1 VPAPPQAIDL
11 ESRLDANEYR
21 PNMTLEDD
29 TAALGLM
36 APDFMADPHRLAAEY
51 RPRSA
56 AVYDG
61 DMQAWTVLRHA
72 DVSTMLRDPHFKK
85 DPAVAVDGPYT
96 QALLAGA
103 RSMLFMDD
111 PDHRRLRGLVNQAF
125 SRRATESNR
134 PRVQAIV
141 DTLLDAMAEA
151 DGPVDLITALATP
164 FPITVIAEIL
174 GIDPADQADFK
185 RWSDDG
191 ALSFNPML
199 PPDVAERVATS
210 TADLHAYLAGAIE
223 DRRAA
228 PGDDLISALVAVQDA
243 DGTQLSDEEAVS
255 SISLLL
261 LAGNITT
268 TDLIGNGV
276 LALLQ
281 HPEQLAALLV
291 DPSLITNAV
300 EEMLRFD
307 PPVLATDRIPTADIE
322 VGGCPIA
329 KGEWMWPALASANRD
344 PSVHPDPDRFDIR
357 RTDIHHVSFGGG
369 AHLCLGAPLAR
380 MEAQIAIGSLLA
392 RFPRIRLADPAAP
405 PQYKA
410 VPGFR
415 GLATLEVLLT

>member
-1 VPAPPQAIDL
+1 
-11 ESRLDANEYR
+11 
-21 PNMTLEDD
+21 
-29 TAALGLM
+29 
-36 APDFMADPHRLAAEY
+36 
-51 RPRSA
+51 
-56 AVYDG
+56 
-61 DMQAWTVLRHA
+61 MQAWAVLRHA
-72 DVSTMLRDPHFKK
+72 DVASLLRDPHFKK

-96 QALLAGA
+96 QALLAGT

-125 SRRATESNR
+125 TRRATESNR
-134 PRVQAIV
+134 PRIQAKV
-141 DTLLDAMAEA
+141 DRLLDAMATA
-151 DGPVDLITALATP
+151 DGPVDLITSLATP

-191 ALSFNPML
+191 TLTFDPTL

-210 TADLHAYLAGAIE
+210 VVELHGYLAAAIKA
-223 DRRAA
+223 RRAA
-228 PGDDLISALVAVQDA
+228 PGDDLISGLVAVQDA
-243 DGTQLSDEEAVS
+243 DGTQLSDEEAIS

-281 HPEQLAALLV
+281 HPDQLAALLA
-291 DPSLITNAV
+291 DPLLITNAV

-322 VGGCPIA
+322 LGGCPIA
-329 KGEWMWPALASANRD
+329 KGEWLWPVLSSANRD
-344 PSVHPDPDRFDIR
+344 PAVHPDPDRFDIGR
-357 RTDIHHVSFGGG
+357 SDIHHVSFGGG

-392 RFPRIRLADPAAP
+392 RFPRIRLADPTAP
-405 PQYKA
+405 LRYKA
-410 VPGFR
+410 FPGFR
-415 GLATLEVLLT
+415 GLAELEVLLT